1 MGRGGGGEMQNEWDL
16 GMKTA
21 CLAYNNTVFSSAGQA
36 PFFAT
41 FGLEMIVFL
50 YWIYQILKADS
61 DSELS
66 DWTETIQER
75 FQTAYAGTMEKQQ
88 EAVRCN
94 AQYYKPLMN
103 QFELGQWVW
112 LFGPRI
118 IPKSCDK
125 LRSYWAGHYKI
136 VRLLAP
142 ALAQFRGENNK
153 HGFPSDPPPSLQGE

>member
-1 MGRGGGGEMQNEWDL
+1 
-16 GMKTA
+16 
-21 CLAYNNTVFSSAGQA
+21 
-36 PFFAT
+36 
-41 FGLEMIVFL
+41 MIVFL
-50 YWIYQILKADS
+50 HWIYPILKADS

-112 LFGPRI
+112 LFDPRI

-142 ALAQFRGENNK
+142 ALAEEIAVYEQGKPGVVSIDVLNEFRGENTYTNI
-153 HGFPSDPPPSLQGE
+153 HGFPSDPPPFTARREGDSRNSKHVK